1 MASNAKKEQHLK
13 AQYIDGSMKLTICR
27 SKRVGAYNQLSE
39 KQNCLYKELPE
50 ELADDVIDQITKEHE
65 LKMATR
71 FNKKL
76 QEEQE
81 HLSKGI
87 ETLENEKRTF
97 ESNVEESNKR
107 ITSLAGTLGGIN
119 EGIKK
124 LEEQNMTITEELR
137 KKVQIAMN
145 VLRPQNQKIT
155 M

>member
-1 MASNAKKEQHLK
+1 MASNAKKEQNLK
-13 AQYIDGSMKLTICR
+13 AQYIDGSMKLTLSR
-27 SKRVGAYNQLSE
+27 SKRVDAYNTLSE
-39 KQNCLYKELPE
+39 KQNFLYKELPG
-50 ELADDVIDQITKEHE
+50 ELADAVIDQITKEHE
-65 LKMATR
+65 LKMSMR

-87 ETLENEKRTF
+87 ETLQNEKRTF
-97 ESNVEESNKR
+97 ENNVEESNKR

-124 LEEQNMTITEELR
+124 LEEQNTKITEELR
-137 KKVQIAMN
+137 NKVQIAMN
-145 VLRPQNQKIT
+145 ILQPQNPKII